1 MASNVDSVKVEISV
15 VLGRS
20 VIPMHQLLR
29 MGRGAVI
36 ELDTNQDDPVLILAR
51 SSGFGWP
58 TVKAIIAARP
68 GAKATAQ
75 VLDAAFDNFERLTAA
90 TAQRVVR
97 FWQVRQG
104 TGD

>member
-36 ELDTNQDDPVLILAR
+36 ELDSRQDDPVLVMANDK
-51 SSGFGWP
+51 P
-58 TVKAIIAARP
+58 V
-68 GAKATAQ
+68 AKGEI
-75 VLDAAFDNFERLTAA
+75 VIH
-90 TAQRVVR
+90 
-97 FWQVRQG
+97 
-104 TGD
+104 GDKIGVSIVDLLRGYQ

>member
-36 ELDTNQDDPVLILAR
+36 ELDSHQDDPVTILAND
-51 SSGFGWP
+51 
-58 TVKAIIAARP
+58 KAVAKGEIQIQGDRIA
-68 GAKATAQ
+68 
-75 VLDAAFDNFERLTAA
+75 VS
-90 TAQRVVR
+90 VV
-97 FWQVRQG
+97 
-104 TGD
+104 DLLKNYE